1 VVIEADPVRRIGDAV
16 GDDMKKRV
24 KLIRRTDTSLGR
36 LQPGACPKLPE
47 LEANRLMS
55 GTNPYAVEWTPPEP
69 AKPKAEARPAEK
81 KSGKK
86 PKGDASKK
94 PAKPD
99 KTFKLDDPPEG
110 KGK

>member
-1 VVIEADPVRRIGDAV
+1 
-16 GDDMKKRV
+16 MHKRV

-47 LEANRLMS
+47 LEADRLMS

-69 AKPKAEARPAEK
+69 AKSKAEAKPAEK

-86 PKGDASKK
+86 PKAEANKS
-94 PAKPD
+94 PARPD
-99 KTFKLDDPPEG
+99 KATNLSDPPEG
-110 KGK
+110 KRR

>member
-1 VVIEADPVRRIGDAV
+1 
-16 GDDMKKRV
+16 MKKRV
-24 KLIRRTDTSLGR
+24 RLIRRTDTSLGR

-69 AKPKAEARPAEK
+69 AKPKAEAPPAEK

-94 PAKPD
+94 TAKPD
-99 KTFKLDDPPEG
+99 KVTNPSNPPES